1 MNKTIELNSKE
12 LLILQQSIIRYLNML
27 SPKSIQFKSDIETLH
42 VILKKL
48 GVTTH
53 LTLIKEAKERSE
65 AK

>member
-1 MNKTIELNSKE
+1 
-12 LLILQQSIIRYLNML
+12 ML

>member
-1 MNKTIELNSKE
+1 VNKTIELNSKE